1 MCRFMVYKGAEASMA
16 DLITRPSHSIVRQ
29 SYASLE
35 RTTSYVT
42 PPTLNGDGFGVG
54 WYLGADGLGLDPTPG
69 VFTSIQ
75 PVWSSENLN
84 QLARKVR
91 SGLVFAHVRA
101 ASAPPVSETN
111 CHPFASGRFL
121 FMHNGGIGNFRTVR
135 RDLESLLGDSFY
147 NNIRGTCKYIYF

>member
-121 FMHNGGIGNFRTVR
+121 FMHK
-135 RDLESLLGDSFY
+135 LSE
-147 NNIRGTCKYIYF
+147 IYGRAENM